1 METLQ
6 SHPHVNQT
14 NPNMIFIAILLV
26 NILGI
31 FAYQTWSESGI
42 FYKSDKPSFTTEE
55 LEKQYGLQV
64 SSITLFDHNFDL
76 GNTILI
82 SIPNEERQVQP
93 DTPVNVVFGNI
104 FIELIFVQ

>member
-6 SHPHVNQT
+6 SNPRIKQM

-26 NILGI
+26 SMSGI
-31 FAYQTWSESGI
+31 FAYQTWSDCSI
-42 FYKSDKPSFTTEE
+42 FYKSDKPSITTEE
-55 LEKQYGLQV
+55 LEEQYGLQL

-82 SIPNEERQVQP
+82 SIPNEERQVQS